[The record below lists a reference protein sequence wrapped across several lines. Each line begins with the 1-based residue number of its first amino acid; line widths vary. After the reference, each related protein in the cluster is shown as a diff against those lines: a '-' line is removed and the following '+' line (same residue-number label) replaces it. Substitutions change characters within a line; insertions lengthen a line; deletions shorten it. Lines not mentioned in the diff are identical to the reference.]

1 MARQFEPELKDHDL
15 RSPQRRA
22 AEAFLGSLFMQPPPS
37 LPLEQVAGM
46 SPAEEMAQR
55 LVMQYGGSEMEGL
68 DTLRAYTKEGNILD
82 RPEIQAILNEV
93 MREGGEMANRLGRGL
108 QLRGGA
114 TSSGAADTLGRSTTQ
129 TQQALLATL
138 APYLQGAET
147 RRLGAAQSL
156 AGLSESGM
164 LNRLNALS
172 TTGSLP
178 RQLEQLR
185 NIAQYERDMQQTLFP
200 YTYQAQAATT
210 LSQSGEPY
218 MVYKR
223 PSMYQQIAPAV
234 GAIIGGIF
242 GGGAG
247 AQMGQQMGQES
258 GQALES
264 GYSYNVNSSGG
275 GGGGNQAQQNQG
287 QSGGGYSNIAGLF
300 SQMFGGGSGSTAD
313 WQKGAESYYGR
324 SYGGGGY

>member
-1 MARQFEPELKDHDL
+1 MARFFEPEIKDHDI
-15 RSPQRRA
+15 RSPQRKA
-22 AEAFLGSLFMQPPPS
+22 AEAFLGSIFAGQIPDI
-37 LPLEQVAGM
+37 PLEQVAGM
-46 SPAEEMAQR
+46 SPAEQMAQR

-93 MREGGEMANRLGRGL
+93 MREGGEMAKRLGRGL

-114 TSSGAADTLGRSTTQ
+114 TSSGAQDVLGRSTTQ

-185 NIAQYERDMQQTLFP
+185 NIAQYERDMQQIMFP
-200 YTYQAQAATT
+200 YTYGMEAAKTIT
-210 LSQSGEPY
+210 NAGDPY
-218 MVYKR
+218 MTYKR
-223 PSMYQQIAPAV
+223 GSTWSQISPAV

-247 AQMGQQMGQES
+247 AAMGQQMGEEGGKMGSEGFETYGAQ
-258 GQALES
+258 
-264 GYSYNVNSSGG
+264 GG
-275 GGGGNQAQQNQG
+275 GGSNQAQQNQG
-287 QSGGGYSNIAGLF
+287 QGNQGYS
-300 SQMFGGGSGSTAD
+300 MFGSSIGNLFNTQQANEAGD
-313 WQKGAESYYGR
+313 WQKGTEATYGR
-324 SYGGGGY
+324 TYGWTGY

>member
-1 MARQFEPELKDHDL
+1 M
-15 RSPQRRA
+15 
-22 AEAFLGSLFMQPPPS
+22 G
-37 LPLEQVAGM
+37 
-46 SPAEEMAQR
+46 
-55 LVMQYGGSEMEGL
+55 YGRSEMEGL
-68 DTLRAYTKEGNILD
+68 PTLREYAAGGNILE

-114 TSSGAADTLGRSTTQ
+114 TSSGAADALGRSTTQ

-185 NIAQYERDMQQTLFP
+185 NVAGYNQQMAHTMFP
-200 YTYQAQAATT
+200 YTYGMEAAKT
-210 LSQSGEPY
+210 LSGSGEPY
-218 MVYKR
+218 MAYTK
-223 PSMYQQIAPAV
+223 PSTWSQIAPAV
-234 GAIIGGIF
+234 GAIIGGIV
-242 GGGAG
+242 GGPMGATAG
-247 AQMGQQMGQES
+247 KQMGDEMGGIGS
-258 GQALES
+258 T
-264 GYSYNVNSSGG
+264 GYNWNVQGG
-275 GGGGNQAQQNQG
+275 GGGGGGQSNQATQG
-287 QSGGGYSNIAGLF
+287 QGQGAGGYSMFSDWIGNLF
-300 SQMFGGGSGSTAD
+300 SPNTAQANEAGE
-313 WQKGAESYYGR
+313 WQKGTEATYGR
-324 SYGGGGY
+324 SYGSGW

>member
-1 MARQFEPELKDHDL
+1 MARFFEPELKDHDL
-15 RSPQRRA
+15 RSYQRKQG
-22 AEAFLGSLFMQPPPS
+22 EAFLMQLLGQVPDI
-37 LPLEQVAGM
+37 PLEQVAGM
-46 SPAEEMAQR
+46 SPAEQLAQK
-55 LVMQYGGSEMEGL
+55 LVMGYGKSEVEGL
-68 DTLRAYTKEGNILD
+68 PTLREYAAGGDLLE

-93 MREGGEMANRLGRGL
+93 MREGGQMANRLGRGL

-114 TSSGAADTLGRSTTQ
+114 TSSGAQDVLGRSTTQ
-129 TQQALLATL
+129 TQQALLAAL

-185 NIAQYERDMQQTLFP
+185 NIAAYERQMTHTMFP
-200 YTYQAQAATT
+200 YTVQADAAKT
-210 LSQSGEPY
+210 LSQSGEPF

-264 GYSYNVNSSGG
+264 GYNYNLNSGG
-275 GGGGNQAQQNQG
+275 GGGGNQATQAQGQGGGGWSSIGKLFGQLFNQG
-287 QSGGGYSNIAGLF
+287 D
-300 SQMFGGGSGSTAD
+300 TAD
-313 WQKGAESYYGR
+313 WQKQTEAQYGR